1 MYYMFIIIIIV
12 KLEKE
17 VNMQNKVSI
26 LIVEDYLLARV
37 TCKKSLERFSDLE
50 IKKDFETAEE
60 CIEYLETETADV
72 ILMDIGL
79 PYMTGVEA
87 TKIIKDKYQNIKII
101 MLTSH
106 DNQEEIIS
114 SLASGANAYA
124 LKEISVE
131 DLHGAIL
138 NTYKGCIWIHP
149 KIATIIN
156 HTFINAKLTSKED
169 FNLTNREKEIL
180 ALIAQGLSN
189 TEIANKLFISS
200 HTAKAHVGNILAKL
214 AVTDRVQAAV
224 KAVKYDL

>member
-1 MYYMFIIIIIV
+1 
-12 KLEKE
+12 
-17 VNMQNKVSI
+17 MQNKLSI

-60 CIEYLETETADV
+60 CIEYLEKETADV

-87 TKIIKDKYQNIKII
+87 TKIIKDKYPNIKII

-156 HTFINAKLTSKED
+156 HTFINAKLTPKED